1 MQMLMKM
8 KRNLQIAQIID
19 DSLHQYYVIEQGKP
33 VPNWRYMKDQDWWL
47 EYLKSLGMNPRNP

>member
-1 MQMLMKM
+1 MQTLMKM

-47 EYLKSLGMNPRNP
+47 EYLKSMGMNPRNP

>member
-1 MQMLMKM
+1 MQTLMRM
-8 KRNLQIAQIID
+8 KKNLQIAQTID

>member
-8 KRNLQIAQIID
+8 KRNLQIAQTID